1 MKTETVWKNGLSF
14 ESHLNQHTIPIDT
27 TVAGGGADTGFNPKA
42 LLLSSLAGCT
52 GIDMVSILQKMRVE
66 FSDLKIEVEA
76 HQTDSEPRV
85 FKDFHITYRIKTDPS
100 NESKVKKAVDLSM
113 DKYCGVSAMLK
124 KHAAIHY
131 KIVIEA

>member
-1 MKTETVWKNGLSF
+1 LSF
-14 ESHLNQHTIPIDT
+14 ESHLNRHTIPIDT
-27 TVAGGGADTGFNPKA
+27 TVTGGGADSGFNPKA

-52 GIDMVSILQKMRVE
+52 GIDIVSILQKMRVQ

-76 HQTDSEPRV
+76 HQTDTEPKV

-113 DKYCGVSAMLK
+113 DKYCGVSAMLR
-124 KHAAIHY
+124 KHAAIY
-131 KIVIEA
+131 YEIFIEE